1 MINSDR
7 VKVCWIPILKSKK
20 LILAGD
26 PMQLPPTILSMN
38 DKNTTGSTVSMKGS
52 TTTAVQTKKRGASQ
66 SKKQPAQVVEPT
78 NETKKE
84 SSDAED
90 DGNVS
95 EATSSKTAYRL
106 RPSPTLE
113 VTLFERVEKMYGSR
127 IKRMLTV
134 QYR

>member
-1 MINSDR
+1 M
-7 VKVCWIPILKSKK
+7 KVCWIPILKSKK

-38 DKNTTGSTVSMKGS
+38 DKNTTGSAVSMKGS

-78 NETKKE
+78 NETEKE
-84 SSDAED
+84 GSDAD
-90 DGNVS
+90 DNVS
-95 EATSSKTAYRL
+95 EAPTTSKTAYRL